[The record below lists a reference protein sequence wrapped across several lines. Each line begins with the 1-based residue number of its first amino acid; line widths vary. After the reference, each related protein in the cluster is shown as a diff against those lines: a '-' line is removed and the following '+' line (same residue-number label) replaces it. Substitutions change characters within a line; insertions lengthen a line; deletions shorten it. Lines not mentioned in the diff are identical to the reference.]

1 LCVNDLFSRDRGKDG
16 YNYLYYKYMTV
27 GNKNLTSVNKSFTLL
42 LPCWAELCL

>member
-1 LCVNDLFSRDRGKDG
+1 
-16 YNYLYYKYMTV
+16 MTV